1 MTAPLRKSYLTF
13 VPTYGSTQLD
23 ALGDPTRRKLVQR
36 LRRGPLAVT
45 ELAQGLPISRPAV
58 SQHLAVLRK
67 ARLVRMEPA
76 GTRRL
81 YRLDPHGF
89 HSLRAWFDS
98 FWTDALD
105 NFKARLEERP

>member
-1 MTAPLRKSYLTF
+1 MPA
-13 VPTYGSTQLD
+13 YGSVQLD
-23 ALGDPTRRKLVQR
+23 ALGDPTRRKLVHR
-36 LRRGPLAVT
+36 LRRGPLAVS
-45 ELAQGLPISRPAV
+45 ELAEGLPISRPAV

-89 HSLRAWFDS
+89 NAVRAWFDG

-105 NFKARLEERP
+105 SFKTRLEEKP